1 MQDAELVLTAALCF
15 VGVISAFQ
23 WTIHTLKTAR
33 VLACGQSIFH
43 NYFKF
48 FKEDYYV

>member
-1 MQDAELVLTAALCF
+1 MQDTGLVVTAALCF
-15 VGVISAFQ
+15 VGVIFAFQ
-23 WTIHTLKTAR
+23 QTIHKLKTKR
-33 VLACGQSIFH
+33 VLACGQSVFH

>member
-1 MQDAELVLTAALCF
+1 MQDTELVVRATLCF
-15 VGVISAFQ
+15 VVVIFTFQ
-23 WTIHTLKTAR
+23 QTIHKLKTKR
-33 VLACGQSIFH
+33 VLACGQSIFY

>member
-1 MQDAELVLTAALCF
+1 MQDTELVVVATLCIA
-15 VGVISAFQ
+15 GVIFAFQ
-23 WTIHTLKTAR
+23 WTIHNLKTHK

-43 NYFKF
+43 NYCKV